1 MSPRH
6 TIKLGGIQTAT
17 RIVAGMDLSGS
28 DAVLRQLHQLDREL
42 AEQISDQI
50 MPFDRLASAD
60 TRSLQT
66 LVREIDSPVLMI
78 ALRGLPKKLRDPF
91 LYSMSSRAREM
102 FIEEMEHIG
111 PVRRSDVEIARTAV
125 ARFARLMS
133 DQGRFVLPREGY
145 MS

>member
-1 MSPRH
+1 MSPRR

-17 RIVAGMDLSGS
+17 RIVAGMGLSGA
-28 DAVLRQLHQLDREL
+28 DAVLRQLHRLDRDL
-42 AEQISDQI
+42 AEQINDQI

-91 LYSMSSRAREM
+91 LYSMSSRARAI
-102 FIEEMEHIG
+102 FIEEMEALG
-111 PVRRSDVEIARTAV
+111 PIRRNDAEAARTVV
-125 ARFARLMS
+125 ARLARLMS
-133 DQGRFVLPREGY
+133 DQGRFVLPQEGY
-145 MS
+145 IP